1 MESIRTLEQ
10 LHHNLIMG
18 PGYEGYA
25 QLIKA
30 IELPPKAYAPL
41 CRWSETRYQRIRFYD
56 TQSLEGLITCWK
68 PGQYSSIHNYEDSV
82 GWLKVL
88 EGQIDWEH
96 FSPQQYGA
104 KPTYHKTFN
113 PGEIGFLNDE
123 LGFHRFVNRG
133 EAPTVMLVFYA
144 DKIER
149 WQEFDPATLQ
159 ISEKQVTVD
168 LNLDPD
174 QASSG

>member
-1 MESIRTLEQ
+1 MESILTLEQ

-30 IELPPKAYAPL
+30 IDLPRESYAPL
-41 CRWSETRYQRIRFYD
+41 CRWSDERYQRIRFFD
-56 TQSLEGLITCWK
+56 TDSLEGLITCWK
-68 PGQYSSIHNYEDSV
+68 PGQSSSIHTYENAI

-96 FSPQQYGA
+96 FSPEAHGA
-104 KPTYHKTFN
+104 RPTYHKTFTT
-113 PGEIGFLNDE
+113 GEIGFLNDD

-133 EAPTVMLVFYA
+133 AEPTVMLLLYA
-144 DKIER
+144 DKIKQWRTYDPETGR
-149 WQEFDPATLQ
+149 IAQEA
-159 ISEKQVTVD
+159 VTVD
-168 LNLDPD
+168 FNLDPD
-174 QASSG
+174 HQG